1 MDVAGGELPAIIGQ
15 VSHSPSSSLLLWR
28 PPGYRIGGRRAAAA
42 GEAVTRLAGGVVGA
56 AAALPILARRTGRT
70 TGRRC
75 IPPRFAAVVVGGVLL
90 LLAGRRRGRRRHDT
104 IFWGKEEAVPAERS
118 RRAVLSMFIPSP
130 KIQTIRVIRQPWQ
143 KESEASFVFFLGS
156 SWRLITFPIFGRVG
170 VYIVK

>member
-104 IFWGKEEAVPAERS
+104 IFWGKEEAVPAER
-118 RRAVLSMFIPSP
+118 RAVLSMFIPSP
-130 KIQTIRVIRQPWQ
+130 KKSSKLLGLYGSPGKKSR
-143 KESEASFVFFLGS
+143 KLLLCSFLV
-156 SWRLITFPIFGRVG
+156 RHG
-170 VYIVK
+170 V